1 MKHPQEKDEQ
11 FVRDLR
17 RLNELAVQEIAARS
31 DLPAVLQK
39 IMKLAR
45 QTDAEAQD
53 DEQSGA

>member
-1 MKHPQEKDEQ
+1 MKRPQEKDEQ
-11 FVRDLR
+11 LVRDLR

-31 DLPAVLQK
+31 DLPAILQK

-45 QTDAEAQD
+45 QTEAQAQN